1 MNDFSSFSEIIAK
14 KKVVKAPAYP
24 WQDLALS
31 VIKELAIPNFKRGS
45 VFKVCKEKTPEEI
58 RRAITDTKELCQ
70 LGEKWKY
77 FFKVI
82 EKKYEAQP
90 NGKNFGDSPSPKP
103 YPKKNFP
110 SNTRRRNYDEEDSES
125 GF

>member
-14 KKVVKAPAYP
+14 KQKVKAPAYP

-77 FFKVI
+77 FFKLI
-82 EKKYEAQP
+82 EKKYETPGNSKTFGNSTLPRPYSPQ
-90 NGKNFGDSPSPKP
+90 NFQR
-103 YPKKNFP
+103 
-110 SNTRRRNYDEEDSES
+110 NTRKRNYEEED
-125 GF
+125 

>member
-1 MNDFSSFSEIIAK
+1 MSGFSSFSEIVAK
-14 KKVVKAPAYP
+14 KKSVKAPAYP

-70 LGEKWKY
+70 AGEKWKY

-82 EKKYEAQP
+82 EQKYE
-90 NGKNFGDSPSPKP
+90 KNPGSQNFANRPLPRP
-103 YPKKNFP
+103 YLKKNLP
-110 SNTRRRNYDEEDSES
+110 RTYREGDSES
-125 GF
+125 ED

>member
-14 KKVVKAPAYP
+14 KKSVKAPAYP

-31 VIKELAIPNFKRGS
+31 VIKELSIPNFKRS
-45 VFKVCKEKTPEEI
+45 AVFKVCKEKTPEEI

-70 LGEKWKY
+70 TGEKWKY

-82 EKKYEAQP
+82 EKKYEAST
-90 NGKNFGDSPSPKP
+90 NGKNFGNYPSSKSNPP
-103 YPKKNFP
+103 RSFP
-110 SNTRRRNYDEEDSES
+110 SNSGRRN
-125 GF
+125 

>member
-1 MNDFSSFSEIIAK
+1 MNDFSSFSEIMAK
-14 KKVVKAPAYP
+14 KKSVKPPAYP

-31 VIKELAIPNFKRGS
+31 VIKELSIPNFKRGS

-70 LGEKWKY
+70 AGEKWKY

-82 EKKYEAQP
+82 EKKYETP
-90 NGKNFGDSPSPKP
+90 SSGKNFGNYPSSKSDSQ
-103 YPKKNFP
+103 KNFS
-110 SNTRRRNYDEEDSES
+110 SNFGRRN
-125 GF
+125 